1 MSGPDP
7 IPAPPP
13 RPTGGRIWL
22 LHAGGIAALGAA
34 QFLLPDYQQLMMTRI
49 MVLACYA
56 SGYNLLFG
64 YAGLLS
70 LGHAMFFAAG
80 MYGAGL
86 PAYHAGWGAG
96 TAFLAGTGAGAAL
109 ALAVGLLALR
119 TTGVAFMI
127 VTMMFAQVA
136 HLGILYFTEW
146 TRGEEGL
153 SLPAAARRLGPF
165 DLADPVVRY
174 NLALALLAVT
184 LAVVLAAARAPFGRA
199 LVAIRENEPRTRM
212 LGYDT
217 FRLKL
222 AALVLSGTLAAAAG
236 AAYGLL
242 FGYIG
247 ATFAGVQYSI
257 EALLFTLLGGAGTV
271 LGPLLGTALMTWMID
286 AASDVT
292 SAWLLAVGV
301 VLIGIVLFFR
311 KGLLGRVPWL
321 P

>member
-1 MSGPDP
+1 MR
-7 IPAPPP
+7 A
-13 RPTGGRIWL
+13 WA
-22 LHAGGIAALGAA
+22 LHIGVIAALWAA
-34 QFLLPDYQQLMMTRI
+34 QFVLPDYPHLMMTRI
-49 MVLACYA
+49 MVLAVLA

-86 PAYHAGWGAG
+86 PAYYAGWGAG
-96 TAFLAGTGAGAAL
+96 PAFLAGVAAGTAGAFAI
-109 ALAVGLLALR
+109 GLLALR
-119 TTGVAFMI
+119 TTGTAFMI

-136 HLGILYFTEW
+136 QMALLYFTEW
-146 TRGEEGL
+146 TRGDEGL
-153 SLPAAARRLGPF
+153 SLPATARRLGPL
-165 DLADPVVRY
+165 DLTDAGVRY
-174 NLALALLAVT
+174 NLALALLA
-184 LAVVLAAARAPFGRA
+184 LALAAVLGIVRGPLGRA
-199 LVAIRENEPRTRM
+199 LVAIRENEARTEM

-222 AALVLSGTLAAAAG
+222 MALTLSGLLSAAAG

-247 ATFAGVQYSI
+247 ASFAGVQYSI

-271 LGPLLGTALMTWMID
+271 LGPLLGTAVMTWMID
-286 AASDVT
+286 IAADHT

-301 VLIGIVLFFR
+301 MLILLVLFFR
-311 KGLLGRVPWL
+311 KGLLGRLREGWVPWL

>member
-1 MSGPDP
+1 MRDHG
-7 IPAPPP
+7 AA
-13 RPTGGRIWL
+13 RVWG
-22 LHAGGIAALGAA
+22 LHAAVIAALGAA
-34 QFLLPDYQQLMMTRI
+34 QFVLPEYHHLMMTRI
-49 MVLACYA
+49 MVLAVFA

-64 YAGLLS
+64 YTGLLS

-86 PAYHAGWGAG
+86 PAYHADWGAG
-96 TAFLAGTGAGAAL
+96 AAFLAGTGAGAVLAAL
-109 ALAVGLLALR
+109 VGVLALR

-136 HLGILYFTEW
+136 HLALLYFTDW

-153 SLPAAARRLGPF
+153 SLPAAARHLGP
-165 DLADPVVRY
+165 LALSDPGVRY
-174 NLALALLAVT
+174 NLALALLALT
-184 LAVVLAAARAPFGRA
+184 LAVVLAVVRGPLGRA
-199 LVAIRENEPRTRM
+199 LTAIRENEARTEM

-222 AALVLSGTLAAAAG
+222 TALILSGMLAAAAG

-247 ATFAGVQYSI
+247 ATFASVQYSI

-286 AASDVT
+286 IAADHT
-292 SAWLLAVGV
+292 SAWLLAVGG
-301 VLIGIVLFFR
+301 VLIALVLFFR
-311 KGLLGRVPWL
+311 RGILGRLREGWLPWL